1 MSSQE
6 SSQESQ
12 QPIVFEVEEVTI
24 EFSQEE
30 PLSPETNPI
39 PDEVEEPLSSESN
52 PTISDAVSQTDMMVV
67 GEAPATAE
75 TGFSQS
81 LSLATSL
88 TVQNAVNVQKQLT
101 ITHQA
106 NTNRELKHFLF
117 PKLRRRSNKA
127 YVESLKTLTGIMTRF
142 ESMQK

>member
-6 SSQESQ
+6 S
-12 QPIVFEVEEVTI
+12 IVFEVDEVTF
-24 EFSQEE
+24 EFSQED
-30 PLSPETNPI
+30 PNSPTTAPETNP
-39 PDEVEEPLSSESN
+39 
-52 PTISDAVSQTDMMVV
+52 ISDAVSQTDVAVV

-101 ITHQA
+101 MTHQA
-106 NTNRELKHFLF
+106 NTNKELEQFLL
-117 PKLRRRSNKA
+117 PKLRGKNNKA
-127 YVESLKTLTGIMTRF
+127 YEKSLKTLTGIMTRF
-142 ESMQK
+142 EFMQK

>member
-12 QPIVFEVEEVTI
+12 QPIVFEVDEVTI
-24 EFSQEE
+24 EFSQEA
-30 PLSPETNPI
+30 PNSPTAIPETNP
-39 PDEVEEPLSSESN
+39 
-52 PTISDAVSQTDMMVV
+52 ISDAVSQTDVAVV
-67 GEAPATAE
+67 GEAPANAE

-88 TVQNAVNVQKQLT
+88 TAQNAVNVQKQLT
-101 ITHQA
+101 MTHQA

-117 PKLRRRSNKA
+117 PKLRRRHNKA
-127 YVESLKTLTGIMTRF
+127 YAESLRTLTGIMTRF
-142 ESMQK
+142 ESMQQ